1 MADGN
6 ADSPATVANA
16 SDLSEL
22 ADAISKLLAKKE
34 ELLRIQEEENAS
46 RESKLKEL
54 ASTR

>member
-1 MADGN
+1 LADGN